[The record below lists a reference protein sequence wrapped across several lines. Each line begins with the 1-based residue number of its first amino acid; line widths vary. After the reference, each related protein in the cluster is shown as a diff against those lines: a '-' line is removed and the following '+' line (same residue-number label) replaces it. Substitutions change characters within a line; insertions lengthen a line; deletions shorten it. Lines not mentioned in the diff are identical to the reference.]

1 MRMRKPILLLAM
13 SAVAAAFG
21 GSETFGFASW
31 NIGHFALGIKWYS
44 TISVADAPGKI
55 AEYRAFL
62 DKADAR
68 VIGLCEH
75 EPFVGTNNTFA
86 IEKTVLSGYDGKA
99 VEPSGIGR
107 LNALY
112 WKNAHCVSS
121 GKVKFEKHSQHRY
134 YRFARL
140 KIAGREVCFV
150 MTHLD
155 WNLMKPGHEDDRAY
169 QIRKLIADLRDEP
182 YVVIGGDFNTC
193 VYRDGKWVDSPGEY
207 DAFVQA
213 GFTAAHRGELKTCP
227 AKAPCRS
234 IDNIFAKGFD
244 LSDVRVQVDP
254 TLSDHALVRCTLTFK
269 PL

>member
-1 MRMRKPILLLAM
+1 MRMPILLLAM

-31 NIGHFALGIKWYS
+31 NIGHFALGVKWYS

-75 EPFVGTNNTFA
+75 ESFVGTNNTFA

-99 VEPSGIGR
+99 VEPGGIGR

-155 WNLMKPGHEDDRAY
+155 WNTKKPGHEGDRAY
-169 QIRKLIADLRDEP
+169 QIGKLIEDLKDEP
-182 YVVIGGDFNTC
+182 YVVIGGDFNTE
-193 VYRDGKWVDSPGEY
+193 SPDEY
-207 DAFVQA
+207 DAFFKA
-213 GFTAAHRGELKTCP
+213 GFTGAHRGELKTCP
-227 AKAPCRS
+227 AKSPRNG
-234 IDNIFAKGFD
+234 IDNIFVKGFRM
-244 LSDVRVQVDP
+244 SDVRVQTDP

-269 PL
+269 PR